1 MSSQA
6 LADERAQ
13 ASGAT
18 AGRIGFGVFLLSTV
32 VLSFVA
38 GAFVILSGSF
48 PAGYLGDAYRGGKA
62 LIDKQ
67 TNYPDRFR
75 TDLWMPARDDRRGVT
90 VHDPAR
96 AQDGLTLYTSGD
108 GTHARLVTMTGA
120 LAHEWRLPYSAVW
133 NENAAVQNPQPDD
146 FMYWRKAHLFANGD
160 LLAIYVAA
168 GDSPWGYGLVKL
180 NARSEPIWTYLQQVH
195 HDVDVG
201 ADGRIYTLTHAFSR
215 KVHDGFPHL
224 TTPRIDDSVVV
235 LSPDG
240 EELRRVPILDA
251 FVNSPYARLLNKGS
265 WYNDDDFIHTNSIDV
280 IDEGAAAALP
290 FAEAGQ
296 VLLSFRDI
304 DTIAVLDLERQQI
317 VWALR
322 GPWMSQHDADVL
334 PNGEIMLFD
343 NLGHFG
349 PGGRSRII
357 AFDPTTSAITWQYT
371 GTPETQFDS
380 EVRAAQQRL
389 ANGNTLIT
397 EAVGGRLF
405 EVTPAGEIVWEYVNP
420 VRANDPDDAVR
431 QLIPVTSWAQR
442 IDPARL
448 DPDFARAIAPD

>member
-1 MSSQA
+1 MSSEA
-6 LADERAQ
+6 VATGHAE
-13 ASGAT
+13 ASGSV
-18 AGRIGFGVFLLSTV
+18 AGRIGFGVFLLSAMF
-32 VLSFVA
+32 LSFVA
-38 GAFVILSGSF
+38 GAFVILNGSF
-48 PAGYLGDAYRGGKA
+48 PARHLGDAYRGGQA
-62 LIDKQ
+62 LIAKQ
-67 TNYPDRFR
+67 THYPNEFR
-75 TDLWMPARDDRRGVT
+75 TDLWVPARGDRRGVT

-96 AQDGLTLYTSGD
+96 AQAGLTLYTSGD
-108 GTHARLVTMTGA
+108 GTHARLVTMAGEV
-120 LAHEWRLPYSAVW
+120 AHEWRLPFSAVW
-133 NENAAVQNPQPDD
+133 NEDAAVENPQPDN
-146 FMYWRKAHLFANGD
+146 FMYWRKAHLFPNGD

-180 NARSEPIWTYLQQVH
+180 NAASEPLWTYLQHTH

-201 ADGRIYTLTHAFSR
+201 ADGRIYALTHEFSR
-215 KVHDGFPHL
+215 KLYDGFPHL

-240 EELRRVPILDA
+240 AELQRVPIIDA

-265 WYNDDDFIHTNSIDV
+265 WYNDDDFLHTNSIDV
-280 IDEGAAAALP
+280 IDEDAAARLP
-290 FAEAGQ
+290 FAKAGQ
-296 VLLSFRDI
+296 VLLSFRDM

-349 PGGRSRII
+349 PGGRSRVI
-357 AFDPTTSAITWQYT
+357 AFDPMTSEITWQYR
-371 GTPETQFDS
+371 GTRAQPFDS

-389 ANGNTLIT
+389 PNGNTLIT

-405 EVTPAGEIVWEYVNP
+405 EVTADGDIVWEFINP
-420 VRANDPDDAVR
+420 VRANDPDDATR
-431 QLIPVTSWAQR
+431 QLIPVTSWGQR
-442 IDPARL
+442 IDPATL
-448 DPDFARAIAPD
+448 EPDFAAALERE